1 MKWSW
6 RVALLLIAGALAV
19 PLAVAAEDAPAVPG
33 SDQPTRP
40 VDEPVARQAGGQVDR
55 LELDS
60 SAVTGNQE
68 LPRVLYIVPWKES
81 GIGELQGKPVN
92 SLLDEVLAPIDRDV
106 FQRQVRYF
114 EQIYENEP
122 LAAADD

>member
-1 MKWSW
+1 MKR
-6 RVALLLIAGALAV
+6 RVQQRLLVAALLFA
-19 PLAVAAEDAPAVPG
+19 PLSLPAA
-33 SDQPTRP
+33 
-40 VDEPVARQAGGQVDR
+40 DEPTTPERGEQTRQVDR

-68 LPRVLYIVPWKES
+68 LPRVLYIVPWKAS

-114 EQIYENEP
+114 EQIYETEP

>member
-1 MKWSW
+1 MMH
-6 RVALLLIAGALAV
+6 RRCTAVLAVTLVALPFTLQAADEPA
-19 PLAVAAEDAPAVPG
+19 AAERTGQV
-33 SDQPTRP
+33 R
-40 VDEPVARQAGGQVDR
+40 QVDR

-114 EQIYENEP
+114 EQIYETEP

>member
-1 MKWSW
+1 MMA
-6 RVALLLIAGALAV
+6 RLPAAVFATVLAGL
-19 PLAVAAEDAPAVPG
+19 PLTLPAA
-33 SDQPTRP
+33 
-40 VDEPVARQAGGQVDR
+40 DEPAAPERSQPVRQVDR

-114 EQIYENEP
+114 EQIYETEP